1 MKPLTLTMSAFGS
14 YGGTQTIDFETI
26 GHGIFL
32 ITGDT
37 GAGKTTIFDAISFAL
52 FGETSG
58 QKRDSSMMRSQ
69 YAKETDE
76 TKVILSFSERGQTY
90 VITRSPS
97 YTRTSKRKDK
107 NGTYK
112 KVLVPAKVSLL
123 MPDQSEFMGNLRD
136 INQKLVSILGVDQ
149 NQFSQIAMIAQGE
162 YIKLLHASSKE
173 RKEIFSKIFNTG
185 IYARIQWKLKEKFQV
200 LHNRLED
207 NRKLTSHELN
217 HMELL
222 EGSSL
227 TFTWKELLQRQE
239 TRAEEIQ
246 SFMDQIFTE
255 IEEKEKS
262 ILAKKDAEEEK
273 LRELEGKLQIAQER
287 NQLFDRLK
295 EAELRFYD
303 LKNKEGSWAEK
314 KQALK
319 KAEQAEKAKGAE
331 TWLKEK
337 TREYEA
343 SVEKE
348 HQLTKELNRL
358 EESLQSA
365 RKEADEWSQV
375 SQQEIPGLSLRIS
388 QLDQSLPVY
397 REWEEKMKNYH
408 IYNMETKKAE
418 EEYQKLTKE
427 LSRLKSRYIEIEE
440 KQKKLEAESGNILEI
455 RQRLIDL
462 TKQHQALIKLN
473 EAQRKLTQDKFQLK
487 QLQDKARQAQ
497 SNYDDAEKKYNAV
510 YRRFFALQAGIL
522 AQDLVDGNPCPVCGS
537 INHPQKAQLKEGGVT
552 EDMVEQAKRD
562 RNQAEEE
569 RSKAVLAAATLFENC
584 TNQEKQIL
592 SDAKVW
598 ITEPVS
604 PNDLLHT
611 LSHKNK
617 ETASFIEQGKA
628 EEKKALEAETRL
640 KELQLEAEKN
650 ESQIKK
656 LEPLKEQAGETY
668 QEKRFV
674 AVSQLAEANQ
684 LKKQLPYEDKI
695 KAQQEQENLEKRKQE
710 ILRKEKDT
718 GERFRQ
724 ILESE
729 KEKRGRLASERE
741 NRAVLLKAM
750 EQGMLTF
757 REELEKLGFSGE
769 EEFRK
774 AKQPL
779 ERMHSLKEQIKCY
792 EEERLTAR
800 TIYHQYL
807 DQTKNQKKVDLIP
820 WLEQV
825 DNRKEAL
832 KQLQP
837 VISLTA
843 GIKSRAVQ
851 ARENLNGLWKERN
864 QLEKEY
870 SLYYNL
876 SQTANGKLSISL
888 DFQTY
893 VQRQYFNQMIHA
905 ANKRLKV
912 MVDGAFLLQCRELET
927 LKKQGEVGLDLDVYS
942 MITGQIR
949 DVKSLSGGESF
960 LAALAM
966 ALGMADIIQST
977 AGSVCM
983 DAMFIDEGFGS
994 LDEQSR
1000 LRAVRILKDLAGDKK
1015 LIGMISHV
1023 TELKEQIGKKLVV
1036 SKTEKGS
1043 FIRWDLDG
1051 YL

>member
-58 QKRDSSMMRSQ
+58 QKRDSAMMRSQ

-76 TKVILSFSERGQTY
+76 TKVILSFSERGETY

-123 MPDQSEFMGNLRD
+123 LPDLSEFVGNLRD
-136 INQKLVSILGVDQ
+136 INQKLVDILGVDQ

-173 RKEIFSKIFNTG
+173 RKEIFTKIFNTG
-185 IYARIQWKLKEKFQV
+185 IYARIQWKLKERFQV

-207 NRKLTSHELN
+207 NRKLTSHELSN
-217 HMELL
+217 MELL
-222 EGSSL
+222 ENSFL
-227 TFTWKELLQRQE
+227 EPEWKELLQRQE
-239 TRAEEIQ
+239 TKIEEIQ
-246 SFMDQIFTE
+246 SFLNQIFTE

-262 ILAKKDAEEEK
+262 ILAKKEEEEGK
-273 LRELEGKLQIAQER
+273 LRELEGKLQIGQER
-287 NQLFDRLK
+287 NQLFDRLE
-295 EAELRFYD
+295 EAEIRFHD
-303 LKNKEGSWAEK
+303 LKSKEGSWEEK
-314 KQALK
+314 KQLLK

-331 TWLKEK
+331 TWLIEK

-343 SVEKE
+343 SMEKE
-348 HQLTKELNRL
+348 SQLTKEIKRL
-358 EESLQSA
+358 EESLRTA
-365 RKEADEWSQV
+365 RKEADEWNQI

-388 QLDQSLPVY
+388 QLEQALPVY
-397 REWEEKMKNYH
+397 REWEEKMKNYRFF
-408 IYNMETKKAE
+408 NRETKKAE
-418 EEYQKLTKE
+418 EEYQNLLTE
-427 LSRLKSRYIEIEE
+427 LSRLKSRLIVIEDQRKE
-440 KQKKLEAESGNILEI
+440 LEAESGNILEI
-455 RQRLIDL
+455 KQRLIDL
-462 TKQHQALIKLN
+462 SKQHQALIKLN
-473 EAQRKLTQDKFQLK
+473 EAQKKLMEDKDQLK
-487 QLQDKARQAQ
+487 QLQDKARHAQ
-497 SNYDDAEKKYNAV
+497 SNYDEAEQKYNNV

-522 AQDLVDGNPCPVCGS
+522 AQDLAEGISCPVCGS
-537 INHPQKAQLKEGGVT
+537 LHHPQKAQLKEGGVT
-552 EDMVEQAKRD
+552 EDMVELAKGE
-562 RNQAEEE
+562 RNRAEEE

-584 TNQEKQIL
+584 SHQEKQIE

-598 ITEPVS
+598 IIMPAD
-604 PNDLLHT
+604 PNDLLQT
-611 LSHKNK
+611 LSHKQR
-617 ETASFIEQGKA
+617 ETSSFMEQGKA
-628 EEKKALEAETRL
+628 EEKKALETEAFL
-640 KELQLEAEKN
+640 KELQQEAERN

-656 LEPLKEQAGETY
+656 LEPLKEKAGEAY

-684 LKKQLPYEDKI
+684 LKKQLPYEEKI
-695 KAQQEQENLEKRKQE
+695 EAQQEQEKQEKRKQE
-710 ILRKEKDT
+710 ILRMEKES
-718 GERFRQ
+718 GERYQQ
-724 ILESE
+724 ILEYE

-741 NRAVLLKAM
+741 SREALLKAL
-750 EQGMLTF
+750 EQGKLTF
-757 REELEKLGFSGE
+757 GEQLEKLGFSGE
-769 EEFRK
+769 EEYRK

-779 ERMHSLKEQIKCY
+779 ERMQGLKEQIKRY
-792 EEERLTAR
+792 EEEILTAR
-800 TIYHQYL
+800 TIYHQYQE
-807 DQTKNQKKVDLIP
+807 QTKGQKKVDLIP
-820 WLEQV
+820 WKEQV
-825 DNRKEAL
+825 DKRKEEL

-837 VISLTA
+837 VLSQTV
-843 GIKSRAVQ
+843 GIKSRAVR
-851 ARENLNGLWKERN
+851 ARENLNGLWKDRK

-870 SLYYNL
+870 SLYYYL
-876 SQTANGKLSISL
+876 SQTANGKLSVSL

-912 MVDGAFLLQCRELET
+912 MVDGAFLLQCRDLET
-927 LKKQGEVGLDLDVYS
+927 LGKQGEVGLDLDVYS
-942 MITGQIR
+942 MITGQVR